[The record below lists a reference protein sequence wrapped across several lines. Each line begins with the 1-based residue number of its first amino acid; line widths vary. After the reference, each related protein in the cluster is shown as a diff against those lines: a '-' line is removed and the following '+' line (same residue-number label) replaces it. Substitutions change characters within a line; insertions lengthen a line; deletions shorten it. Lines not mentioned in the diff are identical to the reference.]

1 MRRKQTIFWRQN
13 QKKCVL
19 AVAGAGEELPEQ
31 AKKSRRR
38 NPANEEALILG
49 PELETRLQL
58 QQNRTESIR
67 RLAELLL
74 PFQRLI
80 PDDYRGNGLISDED
94 TEPEVEAL
102 PPVTQMC
109 EL

>member
-1 MRRKQTIFWRQN
+1 M
-13 QKKCVL
+13 L
-19 AVAGAGEELPEQ
+19 AAVAGAGAELPEQ
-31 AKKSRRR
+31 AKISRRR
-38 NPANEEALILG
+38 NPTIEEALTLG

-80 PDDYRGNGLISDED
+80 PDDYRGNGLIPDED
-94 TEPEVEAL
+94 TEPEVEVL